1 MAMALICFTH
11 NKGKS
16 FVAGRFIRTLKS
28 KIYRH
33 MNAVPQNMYINNLD
47 GIVDK
52 DNKNITR
59 KNEYETCWCSF
70 ELIY

>member
-16 FVAGRFIRTLKS
+16 FVAERFIRTLKS

>member
-1 MAMALICFTH
+1 
-11 NKGKS
+11 
-16 FVAGRFIRTLKS
+16 
-28 KIYRH
+28 

-52 DNKNITR
+52 DKNITR